1 MRTRDFSIINKLF
14 LISLLILDVL
24 FLVYWVLL
32 AVYSQPHYDDLFFLW
47 KTRDISVFNY
57 VKEMYFAR
65 SGRFVAYFINGIV
78 SFVTLKTG
86 FHQFWAIIYYILGI
100 GLCWAVVKDYFLTIS
115 KKTRFLVLCL
125 LYNLY
130 ILTSLDFPVFY
141 WLCAMSYYLL
151 LPAMC
156 LFIKYLLKDS
166 LRWYQWLIFG
176 LLVIFLGGG
185 NEAFTP
191 IVLLV
196 MFIIALHFFKNNKW
210 IIKNTWNLPQVKKIV
225 FSAVLLSFLLLIV
238 VVAPGNYV
246 RMSDVSLFSHP
257 SGVVGWAKAYFEA
270 CGMFVYFSTFYIPY
284 YTVVF
289 SMAFYLGGKSQ
300 LQLPYSKT
308 KTILLIIICFA
319 LYLVISTTPNV
330 YLYNGFGLQRLYI
343 PTVAVLLIMVFSCG
357 YVLGIGKSSLF
368 AKTYSLFGIIAL
380 SIIMGINVIT
390 DIPSAKKYC
399 DAVNERVELLCQ
411 LRDSGQKETIIV
423 QPLPKP
429 YTEDAKH
436 LILKTFGK
444 ETPKS
449 TLYYLSETSQIP
461 TEYVWHMKKLYHLD
475 FDFVLAKEENNGKR
489 HD

>member
-1 MRTRDFSIINKLF
+1 MKTRNFPIINRLIF
-14 LISLLILDVL
+14 ISLLILDVL

-32 AVYSQPHYDDLFFLW
+32 AVYSQLHYDDLFFLW

-57 VKEMYFAR
+57 VKEMYVAR
-65 SGRFVAYFINGIV
+65 SGRFVAYFINGLV
-78 SFVTLKTG
+78 SLVTLKTG
-86 FHQFWAIIYYILGI
+86 FHQFWAILYYIIGI
-100 GLCWAVVKDYFLTIS
+100 GLCWAVVKDCFLTIS
-115 KKTRFLVLCL
+115 KKTRFLVLCF

-130 ILTSLDFPVFY
+130 ILTNLDFPVYY

-191 IVLLV
+191 IVLLF
-196 MFIIALHFFKNNKW
+196 MFLIALHYFKINKW
-210 IIKNTWNLPQVKKIV
+210 IIKDTWNLPQVKKIV
-225 FSAVLLSFLLLIV
+225 FSAVCLLLLFLIV
-238 VVAPGNYV
+238 VVAPGNYD
-246 RMSDVSLFSHP
+246 RMSDASLFSHP
-257 SGVVGWAKAYFEA
+257 SGVFGWVKAYVEA
-270 CGMFVYFSTFYIPY
+270 CGTFVYFSLFYIPY

-289 SMAFYLGGKSQ
+289 SIAFYLGGKSQ
-300 LQLPYSKT
+300 MQLPYSKI
-308 KTILLIIICFA
+308 KTIIHIIICFA
-319 LYLVISTTPNV
+319 IYLVISTTPNV

-343 PTVAVLLIMVFSCG
+343 PTVAVLLIMVFTCG

-368 AKTYSLFGIIAL
+368 AKLYSLLGIFAL
-380 SIIMGINVIT
+380 SVIMCINVIT
-390 DIPSAKKYC
+390 DIPSAKIYC
-399 DAVNERVELLCQ
+399 DAVNKRIELLCK

-436 LILKTFGK
+436 LILKTLGK

-475 FDFVLAKEENNGKR
+475 FDFVLAEEENNN
-489 HD
+489 